1 MERFEDFNFG
11 EYDYVADE
19 ENIAEEYEIKNASE
33 ADWAIEKIIEER
45 HRRDCFIETAK
56 AKIDKLKAQ
65 IEKETK
71 RCDNATNFLTSKLAH
86 YVEHSDVPT
95 KKTKTQESLNLPS
108 GKVVIKFPKA
118 KIVMAKDGTDV
129 SKAKENKDFVNEVE
143 GIDAKYIKT
152 VKSVDWAKL
161 KKDLTVN
168 EDSGIITLTDTG
180 ECLDTL
186 GVEIGVKSVEIKES

>member
-19 ENIAEEYEIKNASE
+19 ENIVEQYEIKNASE

-71 RCDNATNFLTSKLAH
+71 RCENATNFLTGKLAH
-86 YVEHSDVPT
+86 YVEYSDVPT

-108 GKVVIKFPKA
+108 GKVIIKFPKA
-118 KIVMAKDGTDV
+118 KIVMAKDGADV
-129 SKAKENKDFVNEVE
+129 SKAKDNKDFVNEVE
-143 GIDAKYIKT
+143 DIDAKYIKT

-161 KKDLTVN
+161 KKDLTID
-168 EDSGIITLTDTG
+168 EESGIITVKDTG
-180 ECLDTL
+180 ECIDSL
-186 GVEIGVKSVEIKES
+186 GVELGVKSVEIKEG

>member
-33 ADWAIEKIIEER
+33 ADWAIEKIIKER

-65 IEKETK
+65 IEQETK
-71 RCDNATNFLTSKLAH
+71 RCDYATNFLTTKLAH

-108 GKVVIKFPKA
+108 GKVIIKFPKA
-118 KIVMAKDGTDV
+118 KIVMAKDGADV

-143 GIDAKYIKT
+143 GIDDKYIKT

-161 KKDLTVN
+161 KKDLTID
-168 EDSGIITLTDTG
+168 EESGTIIVKDTG
-180 ECLDTL
+180 ECIDTL
-186 GVEIGVKSVEIKES
+186 GVEIGAKSVEIKES

>member
-168 EDSGIITLTDTG
+168 EESGIITLMDTG

-186 GVEIGVKSVEIKES
+186 GVEIGVKSVEIKEG

>member
-11 EYDYVADE
+11 EYDYVTDK
-19 ENIAEEYEIKNASE
+19 ENIVEEYEIKNASE

-65 IEKETK
+65 IEQETK
-71 RCDNATNFLTSKLAH
+71 RCDYATNFLTTKLAH

-108 GKVVIKFPKA
+108 GKVIIKFPKA
-118 KIVMAKDGTDV
+118 KIVMAKDGADV
-129 SKAKENKDFVNEVE
+129 SKAKENKDFVKEVE

-161 KKDLTVN
+161 KKDLTIN
-168 EDSGIITLTDTG
+168 EESGIITLTDTG
-180 ECLDTL
+180 ECFDTL
-186 GVEIGVKSVEIKES
+186 GVEIGAKSIEIKEG

>member
-161 KKDLTVN
+161 KKDLTID
-168 EDSGIITLTDTG
+168 ESSGIITVKDTG

-186 GVEIGVKSVEIKES
+186 GVEIGVKSVEIKEG

>member
-108 GKVVIKFPKA
+108 GKVVIIFPKV
-118 KIVMAKDGTDV
+118 KIVMAKDGADV

-143 GIDAKYIKT
+143 RIDAKYIKT

-168 EDSGIITLTDTG
+168 EESGIITLTDTG

-186 GVEIGVKSVEIKES
+186 GVEIGVKSVEIKEG